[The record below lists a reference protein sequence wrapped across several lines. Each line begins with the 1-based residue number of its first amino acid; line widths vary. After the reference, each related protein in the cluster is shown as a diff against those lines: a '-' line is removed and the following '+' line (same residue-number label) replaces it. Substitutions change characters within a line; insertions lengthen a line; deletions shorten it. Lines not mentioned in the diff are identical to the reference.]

1 MKNIFIK
8 ISRFFNFLRAKWKI
22 ALLIALVVFLIIYF
36 SVPKNKKEVLTF
48 ASAKIGPMTQEIS
61 VTGKVKPAHSVDLS
75 FEKTGRI
82 KAVNVKTGDRVKAW
96 QVLIILENSD
106 IAAQLSQAGGA
117 ISAAKA
123 QLAQANAALDL
134 QRTNLESL
142 KKGTRPE
149 EIQIAQTSVV
159 NAENALSDA
168 KINLENAKTKAE
180 TDLNVLYDDV
190 FDIINDAYNK
200 AEDAVRK
207 QTDGIFSNP
216 ETINPALTFAVS
228 NSQAKID
235 AEWFRM
241 LARDE
246 LNNWKSEIG
255 ALNSFSQDSELDSAL
270 SKAKQH
276 LNVIRTFL
284 DKTMDALSYNVD
296 LSVTT
301 AVAYKTNITAGR
313 TNVNTASATVENQ
326 IQLIKTQKVTNKNNI
341 AIYEGKVND
350 AKNALESAKKNLSL
364 KLAGSTPEQ
373 IAAQEAQ
380 VRSYEASVNFYQA
393 QLNQAYANYR
403 NIFAQYEKT
412 FLRSPIDGVVS
423 KVNVEAGELASLT
436 NPAVSIISDSKF
448 EIDVNIP
455 DVDIAKIKIGDEA
468 RVTLDAYGETEIF
481 TARVVSID
489 PAETVIEGVP
499 TYITK
504 LQFDKDDPRVKSGM
518 TANIDIITDKKD
530 SVLYV
535 PQRAV
540 YTREGEQFVKIK
552 NASGELIEVKVKTGI
567 KDNNGN
573 IEIIEGLKEGD
584 SVLTSIL

>member
-1 MKNIFIK
+1 
-8 ISRFFNFLRAKWKI
+8 
-22 ALLIALVVFLIIYF
+22 
-36 SVPKNKKEVLTF
+36 
-48 ASAKIGPMTQEIS
+48 
-61 VTGKVKPAHSVDLS
+61 
-75 FEKTGRI
+75 
-82 KAVNVKTGDRVKAW
+82 
-96 QVLIILENSD
+96 
-106 IAAQLSQAGGA
+106 
-117 ISAAKA
+117 
-123 QLAQANAALDL
+123 
-134 QRTNLESL
+134 
-142 KKGTRPE
+142 
-149 EIQIAQTSVV
+149 
-159 NAENALSDA
+159 
-168 KINLENAKTKAE
+168 
-180 TDLNVLYDDV
+180 
-190 FDIINDAYNK
+190 
-200 AEDAVRK
+200 
-207 QTDGIFSNP
+207 
-216 ETINPALTFAVS
+216 
-228 NSQAKID
+228 
-235 AEWFRM
+235 M

-313 TNVNTASATVENQ
+313 TNVNMASATVENQ

-423 KVNVEAGELASLT
+423 KVNVETGELASLT

-448 EIDVNIP
+448 EID
-455 DVDIAKIKIGDEA
+455 AKIKIGNEA

-481 TARVVSID
+481 TARVVFID

-518 TANIDIITDKKD
+518 TANIDIITDRKD

-552 NASGELIEVKVKTGI
+552 NASGELIEAKVKTGI
-567 KDNNGN
+567 
-573 IEIIEGLKEGD
+573 
-584 SVLTSIL
+584 VF